1 MGISFTEI
9 ILLLI
14 LSIPFLFT
22 IYAIIDASKSQFTS
36 RDTKKLWMLILFF
49 APVVGTLA
57 YMWLGHRYKANY
69 KNRFSKP

>member
-1 MGISFTEI
+1 MGISVTEI

-22 IYAIIDASKSQFTS
+22 IYAIIDASRSEFAS
-36 RDTKKLWMLILFF
+36 RDTKTLWMLILFF

-57 YMWLGHRYKANY
+57 YMWIGHKYKANH
-69 KNRFSKP
+69 KNRFSKR